1 MAKPGD
7 VLDAPSLGVQID
19 FRRTTEESGGAL
31 LEFDVVGRPKGFLTQ
46 PHVHP
51 GQSERHEVIEGSM
64 RMKTRGVETTLGPG
78 EVVDTPAG
86 QPHAHLAAGDG
97 PGRVRV
103 QLRPAGRTE
112 AWLERI
118 VAMDRDGQFLRRGW
132 PRPVAGA
139 RLVRNFEGEAHAA
152 APPPRVQQAIA
163 GAILRA
169 HALFDREYVFVD
181 EWHVAAPAEA
191 IFTAL
196 SDARTY
202 PEWWRP
208 VYIGVESEGAGGVGH
223 TATQHFKGRLPY
235 RLTTRTTTTRHEP
248 PRLLEVDVTG
258 DLRGRGTWTLTPRP
272 GSTHVRFDWHVYADR
287 PLLRVFTPILRPAFR
302 ANHAWAIAR
311 AREGLEP
318 FAQRLADRQPNG
330 RTPVDDS
337 QSRR

>member
-7 VLDAPSLGVQID
+7 VLDAPSLGVGIE
-19 FRRTTEESGGAL
+19 FRTTTEESGGAL
-31 LEFDVVGRPKGFLTQ
+31 LEFDVVGRPKGFITQ

-51 GQSERHEVIEGSM
+51 GQRERHEVIEGSM
-64 RMKTRGVETTLGPG
+64 RMRSGGVESTLRPG
-78 EVVDTPAG
+78 DAIETPAG
-86 QPHAHLAAGDG
+86 RPHAHRSAGDQ

-118 VAMDRDGQFLRRGW
+118 VEMDRDGQFVGGW

-139 RLVRNFEGEAHAA
+139 RLIRDFDGEAHATSL
-152 APPPRVQQAIA
+152 PPTAQRAIA
-163 GAILRA
+163 GAILRT
-169 HALFDREYVFVD
+169 HARFDREYLFVD
-181 EWHVAAPAEA
+181 EWDVAAPVESVFAVLA
-191 IFTAL
+191 
-196 SDARTY
+196 DGRTY
-202 PEWWRP
+202 PEWWTP
-208 VYIGVESEGAGGVGH
+208 VYLGVESDGPTGVGH

-235 RLTTRTTTTRHEP
+235 RLTTRTTTIRHEP

-258 DLRGRGTWTLTPRP
+258 DLRGRGTWTLTPRAA
-272 GSTHVRFDWHVYADR
+272 GTHVRFDWRVFADR
-287 PLLRVFTPILRPAFR
+287 PRLRVFTPILRPAFR

-318 FAQRLADRQPNG
+318 YA
-330 RTPVDDS
+330 

>member
-7 VLDAPSLGVQID
+7 VLHAPSLGVQIE

-31 LEFDVVGRPKGFLTQ
+31 LEFDLVGRPKGFITQ

-64 RMKTRGVETTLGPG
+64 RMRSGGVETTLAPG
-78 EVVDTPAG
+78 DTYETPAG
-86 QPHAHLAAGDG
+86 QAHTHDG
-97 PGRVRV
+97 PGRVRF
-103 QLRPAGRTE
+103 QMRPARRTE

-118 VAMDRDGQFLRRGW
+118 VAMDLDGRFLRNGW

-139 RLVRNFEGEAHAA
+139 QLTRDFAGEAHAA
-152 APPPRVQQAIA
+152 SPPPKAQQAIA
-163 GAILRA
+163 GAILRT

-181 EWHVAAPAEA
+181 EWDVAAPAESVFA
-191 IFTAL
+191 AL

-208 VYIGVESEGAGGVGH
+208 VYLSVDSTGPGGVGH

-235 RLTTRTTTTRHEP
+235 RLTTRTTTTRHERP
-248 PRLLEVDVTG
+248 TLLEVEVTG
-258 DLRGRGTWTLTPRP
+258 DLRGRGTWTLTPQRD
-272 GSTHVRFDWHVYADR
+272 GTHVRFDWIVYADR
-287 PLLRVFTPILRPAFR
+287 PLLRVLTPILRPAFR

-318 FAQRLADRQPNG
+318 YAR
-330 RTPVDDS
+330 RTA
-337 QSRR
+337 